1 MLRSTL
7 KFLDRLA
14 YCLVALFALDRFL
27 KLAAVMHF
35 FRRPQPPP
43 PTEWPAVTLLQ
54 PITRGASGLYESL
67 RTRAQLDYP
76 AAIQHL
82 LICDARDAETLAL
95 VTTFLEAFPQLHAS
109 IITVDSASDV
119 AVATKINKLQAA
131 LPKATGDV
139 LCFVDD
145 DVALRPR
152 TLQILLPYLYQ
163 PGVGVAFGLPCFTN
177 WQTLW
182 SSLVSGLINA
192 QMLLNFVA
200 LTYITR
206 PIRINGHIYAFRR
219 EIFRAVG
226 GLDGLEHTI
235 DDEYEIARRV
245 RSHKL
250 HAAQTPLVYEIDN
263 ALYSREAYT
272 AQFKR
277 WFVMPRQAMLPS
289 LSSKE
294 KFIAGIT
301 SVTFPLPSII
311 TLLALCTGRRSA
323 WLSLGAC
330 LTLFGTI
337 YALCEKR
344 YLKHRTPLHRWP
356 LLPIVALWTPLHIIW
371 TLLLNNEVEWRG
383 QRLRLLRDG
392 TVEIIPPHV

>member
-1 MLRSTL
+1 MLRSTP
-7 KFLDRLA
+7 KFLDRLT
-14 YCLVALFALDRFL
+14 YGLLALFALDRFL

-35 FRRPQPPP
+35 FRRPQPPLP
-43 PTEWPAVTLLQ
+43 AHWPTVTLLQ
-54 PITRGASGLYESL
+54 PITRGASCLNASL
-67 RTRAQLDYP
+67 RSRAQLDYP

-82 LICDARDAETLAL
+82 LICDTRDNETQAL
-95 VTTFLEAFPQLHAS
+95 LTTFLAEFPELQAS
-109 IITVDSASDV
+109 IVTVDSDTDT
-119 AVATKINKLQAA
+119 AVATKITKLQVA
-131 LPKATGDV
+131 LPQATGDV

-152 TLQILLPYLYQ
+152 TLQILIPYLFQ

-177 WQTLW
+177 WQSTW

-200 LTYITR
+200 MTYITR

-219 EIFRAVG
+219 DIFQAIE
-226 GLDGLEHTI
+226 GLDGLERTI

-263 ALYSREAYT
+263 ALHSRKAYT
-272 AQFKR
+272 TQFKR

-289 LSSKE
+289 LSAKE
-294 KFIAGIT
+294 RAIASIT
-301 SVTFPLPSII
+301 SVTFPLPSMIA
-311 TLLALCTGRRSA
+311 LLALCTGRRSA
-323 WLSLGAC
+323 WISLAVCLS
-330 LTLFGTI
+330 LFGTV
-337 YALCEKR
+337 YTLCEKR
-344 YLKHRTPLHRWP
+344 YLKRQTPLYRWP
-356 LLPIVALWTPLHIIW
+356 LLPIVALWTPLQIIW
-371 TLLLNNEVEWRG
+371 TLLLSNEVEWRG

-392 TVEIIPPHV
+392 TVEIIAPQ

>member
-67 RTRAQLDYP
+67 RSRAQLDYP
-76 AAIQHL
+76 SSIQHL
-82 LICDARDAETLAL
+82 LICDARDVETLAQ

-109 IITVDSASDV
+109 IITVDSASDR

-131 LPKATGDV
+131 LPQATGDV

-219 EIFRAVG
+219 KIFRAVG

-263 ALYSREAYT
+263 ALSSREAYT

-294 KFIAGIT
+294 KAIAGIT

-311 TLLALCTGRRSA
+311 ALLALCTGRRSA
-323 WLSLGAC
+323 WLSLGVC

-344 YLKHRTPLHRWP
+344 YLKHRTPLYRWP
-356 LLPIVALWTPLHIIW
+356 LLPIVALWSPLHIIW

-392 TVEIIPPHV
+392 AVEIIPPHV